1 MVRSSRTKTWMA
13 DETPPAVRFKHL
25 RCQAVGR
32 RRTPAIP
39 PNQNH
44 WAERTKLFA
53 YARFLISSKVGMFAH
68 LIVTNPRAHR
78 PVRWPNPRSGE
89 PRDTPPAIL
98 CQDQHKR
105 LRVSRAQAAR
115 RAMLAAIRIVA
126 ACVFCAAAAA
136 AAEAPPGAPIPEL
149 SPQQQEVSRIA
160 RERGDKQFL
169 MVDKTRG
176 EILLFEDGQPVF
188 GGAALTGAGMGDRI
202 PAKVLTFSG
211 NHPLTV
217 DQKITPA
224 GRFTVRPEPDPDYG
238 RVWTINEV
246 HGKDWDIAIYQV
258 YLGTRPSTGTRAS
271 ARRTPSTIT
280 SPMAA
285 SMSNGRRSSF

>member
-1 MVRSSRTKTWMA
+1 
-13 DETPPAVRFKHL
+13 
-25 RCQAVGR
+25 
-32 RRTPAIP
+32 
-39 PNQNH
+39 
-44 WAERTKLFA
+44 
-53 YARFLISSKVGMFAH
+53 
-68 LIVTNPRAHR
+68 
-78 PVRWPNPRSGE
+78 
-89 PRDTPPAIL
+89 
-98 CQDQHKR
+98 
-105 LRVSRAQAAR
+105 
-115 RAMLAAIRIVA
+115 MLAAIRIVA

-246 HGKDWDIAIYQV
+246 HGKDWDIAIHQV
-258 YLGTRPSTGTRAS
+258 YLGTPSEHRDARIRSPNAIDHHITYGCINVERATIEFLTRTLPRKTSVPLYVLPSDDSLIATLFLSRDTAS
-271 ARRTPSTIT
+271 GSD
-280 SPMAA
+280 
-285 SMSNGRRSSF
+285 GGGK